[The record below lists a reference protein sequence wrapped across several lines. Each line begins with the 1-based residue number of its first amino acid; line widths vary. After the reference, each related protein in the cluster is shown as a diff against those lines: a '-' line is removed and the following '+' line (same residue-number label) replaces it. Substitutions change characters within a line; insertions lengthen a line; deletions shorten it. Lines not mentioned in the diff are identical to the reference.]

1 MTSRAVFSS
10 QDGWRY
16 GLLGLPLAFCALPLY
31 VLMPNLYARQWGVS
45 LAALGAV
52 LLAARLLDA
61 VLDPWLGRVC
71 DRLFARS
78 IAAVLAF
85 GAAAALLLGLGFSA
99 IFLPPV
105 QEPDALLAWAG
116 GWLVLTYLAYSALA
130 VAHQSWGAMLGGDAL
145 QRSRVVAW
153 REGLGLVGVVLASVV
168 GNLLGVPLMLGL
180 LWLTLGL
187 GWWAWSRAPR
197 PARPKHGMTANAC
210 FQTDKVPVTAPVG
223 LWHPMQQPAFRRLL
237 AVFMLNG
244 IASAIP
250 ATLVLFFVQDRL
262 QGSEALQSAA
272 LGLYF
277 VCAAL
282 SMPLWLRAVARLG
295 LARSWAV
302 GMGLSVL
309 VFLWASQLGAG
320 DGALFLIVCAL
331 SGAALGSDLALP
343 GAMLAGLIHDAG
355 DRGRADGAYFG
366 WWNFATKLNLALA
379 AGLALPLL
387 GWLGY
392 APGARDAQ
400 ALQVLTV
407 AYCLLPCGLKTGA
420 GAAALP
426 FFYPTRGTSRSQ
438 HETTSIDPCRRGLFG
453 AGPERLQ
460 HTQSDRLRRA
470 KTGAGAARLLQRHA
484 RRLRHLYRPLGSGG
498 KALHR
503 GHGVQ
508 LAG

>member
-1 MTSRAVFSS
+1 MTGGAAFSS

-78 IAAVLAF
+78 IPAVLAF
-85 GAAAALLLGLGFSA
+85 GAAAAVLLGLGFSA

-105 QEPDALLAWAG
+105 QQPDALLVWAG

-153 REGLGLVGVVLASVV
+153 REGLGLAGVVLAAVA
-168 GNLLGVPLMLGL
+168 GNLLGVPVMLAL
-180 LWLTLGL
+180 LWLALGL
-187 GWWAWSRAPR
+187 GWWAWSQAPR
-197 PARPKHGMTANAC
+197 PVRHAVALPEKHQG
-210 FQTDKVPVTAPVG
+210 VS
-223 LWHPMQQPAFRRLL
+223 LWHPWRQPAFRRLL
-237 AVFMLNG
+237 AVFMVNG

-295 LARSWAV
+295 LARSWAL

-407 AYCLLPCGLKTGA
+407 AYCLLPCALKTGA
-420 GAAALP
+420 ALLLYSFYIQPAAKPL
-426 FFYPTRGTSRSQ
+426 
-438 HETTSIDPCRRGLFG
+438 TT
-453 AGPERLQ
+453 
-460 HTQSDRLRRA
+460 
-470 KTGAGAARLLQRHA
+470 
-484 RRLRHLYRPLGSGG
+484 
-498 KALHR
+498 
-503 GHGVQ
+503 
-508 LAG
+508 